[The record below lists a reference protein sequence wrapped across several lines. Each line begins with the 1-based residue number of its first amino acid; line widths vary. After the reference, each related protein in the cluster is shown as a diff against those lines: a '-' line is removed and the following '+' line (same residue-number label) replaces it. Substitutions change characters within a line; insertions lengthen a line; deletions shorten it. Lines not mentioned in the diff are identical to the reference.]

1 MPMTINVSLSD
12 LPESI
17 LMYIAGFLC
26 LKDFFTLCSVSKNF
40 ADIFSKYLKT
50 GSDRYYNESFTY
62 KAEERYPENLE
73 KNKQQLLYATLI
85 ALEKAHVDTFP
96 ISYLP
101 YSLKVFLHN
110 QLRDGLFLAEK
121 LLISRYLLHHLA
133 KENSLNVL
141 NDNKME
147 TFLQWLNEISRF
159 IHPYCLGKLI
169 RSIAMSVYKTESIL
183 AYQKSSYVNMVEF
196 LSYLTK
202 HITNYWKVR
211 EVFRYLDGIALL
223 TWRNSPSRNI
233 NYMLL
238 DADFT
243 YEANTQ
249 RIVDVNLLV
258 CLLA

>member
-1 MPMTINVSLSD
+1 
-12 LPESI
+12 
-17 LMYIAGFLC
+17 
-26 LKDFFTLCSVSKNF
+26 
-40 ADIFSKYLKT
+40 
-50 GSDRYYNESFTY
+50 
-62 KAEERYPENLE
+62 
-73 KNKQQLLYATLI
+73 
-85 ALEKAHVDTFP
+85 
-96 ISYLP
+96 
-101 YSLKVFLHN
+101 
-110 QLRDGLFLAEK
+110 
-121 LLISRYLLHHLA
+121 
-133 KENSLNVL
+133 
-141 NDNKME
+141 ME

-258 CLLA
+258 CLLVRLHSSWQPQFTSKYIKRLELMGFWEAEEVLVSLADYLLYQDFAQILSKFSVEIISNVLRKVFVRNQLGPRAVST